1 MGLGEKPTFGSGCSD
16 GKAHRPKRWAAS
28 AYHCPIVLGVQ
39 EESTRNSIG
48 RGSMKEAQSII
59 VLAEVMKSM
68 ELGISDA
75 GKVLREVEQDEDCA

>member
-28 AYHCPIVLGVQ
+28 AYHRPIVLGVQ

-48 RGSMKEAQSII
+48 IEA
-59 VLAEVMKSM
+59 
-68 ELGISDA
+68 
-75 GKVLREVEQDEDCA
+75 R